1 VDYKEVM
8 QQALLL
14 AKEAAAAGDVPV
26 GAVVVDD
33 SGVVI
38 GSGKNERVKNNDP
51 LAHAEIMAIK
61 SAAKHLSNWRFDQLT
76 LVVTLEP
83 CAMCAG
89 AIAQSRFKRLV
100 FGSFDSK
107 GGAVGS
113 VWDILRDSRQ
123 IIELEII
130 AGVLQEDCST
140 VLQEFFFEKR
150 KNIRS

>member
-1 VDYKEVM
+1 MDYKEVM

-14 AKEAAAAGDVPV
+14 AKDAANHSDVPV

-51 LAHAEIMAIK
+51 LAHAEMVAIK
-61 SAAKHLSNWRFDQLT
+61 SAAKNLSNWRFDQLT

-100 FGSFDSK
+100 FGSFDQK

-113 VWDILRDSRQ
+113 IWDLIRDSRALTQ
-123 IIELEII
+123 IEVVS
-130 AGVLQEDCST
+130 GVLAQSSSQLLSD
-140 VLQEFFFEKR
+140 FFTGKR
-150 KNIRS
+150 

>member
-14 AKEAAAAGDVPV
+14 AKDAAAAGDVPV
-26 GAVVVDD
+26 GALVVND

-51 LAHAEIMAIK
+51 LAHAEMLAIK
-61 SAAKHLSNWRFDQLT
+61 SAAKILSNWRFDQLT

-100 FGSFDSK
+100 FGSI
-107 GGAVGS
+107 
-113 VWDILRDSRQ
+113 WDLIRDTRALTQ
-123 IIELEII
+123 IEVVS
-130 AGVLQEDCST
+130 GVLAQSSSKLLSD
-140 VLQEFFFEKR
+140 FFAGKR
-150 KNIRS
+150 

>member
-1 VDYKEVM
+1 MDYKEVM

-14 AKEAAAAGDVPV
+14 AKDAAAAGDVPV
-26 GAVVVDD
+26 GAVVVND

-51 LAHAEIMAIK
+51 LAHAEIVAIK
-61 SAAKHLSNWRFDQLT
+61 SAAKNLSNWRFDQLT

-100 FGSFDSK
+100 FGSFDQK
-107 GGAVGS
+107 AGAVGS
-113 VWDILRDSRQ
+113 IWDLIRDARALTQ
-123 IIELEII
+123 IEVVS
-130 AGVLQEDCST
+130 GVLAQSSSKLLSD
-140 VLQEFFFEKR
+140 FFAGKR
-150 KNIRS
+150 

>member
-1 VDYKEVM
+1 MDYKEVM

-14 AKEAAAAGDVPV
+14 AKDAAAAGDVPV

-61 SAAKHLSNWRFDQLT
+61 SAAKNQSNWRFDQLT
-76 LVVTLEP
+76 LIVTLEP

-100 FGSFDSK
+100 FGSFDQK
-107 GGAVGS
+107 AGAVGS
-113 VWDILRDSRQ
+113 IWDLIRDARALTQ
-123 IIELEII
+123 IEVVS
-130 AGVLQEDCST
+130 GVLAESSSQLLSD
-140 VLQEFFFEKR
+140 FFAGKR
-150 KNIRS
+150 

>member
-1 VDYKEVM
+1 M
-8 QQALLL
+8 QQPLLL

-51 LAHAEIMAIK
+51 LAHAEMVAIK
-61 SAAKHLSNWRFDQLT
+61 SAAKNLSNWRFDQLT

-100 FGSFDSK
+100 FGSFDQK

-113 VWDILRDSRQ
+113 IWDLIRDARALTQ
-123 IIELEII
+123 IEVVS
-130 AGVLQEDCST
+130 GVLEQECSEI
-140 VLQEFFFEKR
+140 LKLFFLNYR
-150 KNIRS
+150 

>member
-1 VDYKEVM
+1 MDYKEVM

-14 AKEAAAAGDVPV
+14 AKDAAAAGDVPV

-51 LAHAEIMAIK
+51 LAHAEMEAIK
-61 SAAKHLSNWRFDQLT
+61 SAAKNLSNWRFDKLT

-100 FGSFDSK
+100 FGSFDQK
-107 GGAVGS
+107 AGAVGS
-113 VWDILRDSRQ
+113 IWDLIRDARALTQ
-123 IIELEII
+123 IEVVS
-130 AGVLQEDCST
+130 GVLAESSSQLLSD
-140 VLQEFFFEKR
+140 FFAGKR
-150 KNIRS
+150 

>member
-1 VDYKEVM
+1 MDYKEVM

-51 LAHAEIMAIK
+51 LAHAEMVAIK
-61 SAAKHLSNWRFDQLT
+61 SAAKNLSNWRFDQLT

-100 FGSFDSK
+100 FGPFDQK
-107 GGAVGS
+107 AGAVGS
-113 VWDILRDSRQ
+113 IWDLIRDARALTQ
-123 IIELEII
+123 IEVVS
-130 AGVLQEDCST
+130 GVLAQSSSQLLSD
-140 VLQEFFFEKR
+140 FFAGKR
-150 KNIRS
+150 

>member
-1 VDYKEVM
+1 MDYKEVM

-14 AKEAAAAGDVPV
+14 AKEAANHGDVPV

-51 LAHAEIMAIK
+51 LAHAEMVAIK
-61 SAAKHLSNWRFDQLT
+61 SAAKNLSNWRFDQLT

-100 FGSFDSK
+100 FGSFDQK

-113 VWDILRDSRQ
+113 IWDLIRDARALTQ
-123 IIELEII
+123 IEVVS
-130 AGVLQEDCST
+130 GVLAESSSQLLSD
-140 VLQEFFFEKR
+140 FFAGKR
-150 KNIRS
+150 

>member
-14 AKEAAAAGDVPV
+14 AKDAAAAGDVPV
-26 GAVVVDD
+26 GALVVDD

-51 LAHAEIMAIK
+51 LAHAEMVAIK
-61 SAAKHLSNWRFDQLT
+61 SAAKNLSNWRFDQLT

-100 FGSFDSK
+100 FGSFDQK

-113 VWDILRDSRQ
+113 IWDLIRDARALIQ
-123 IIELEII
+123 IEVVS
-130 AGVLQEDCST
+130 GVLAQSSSKLLSD
-140 VLQEFFFEKR
+140 FFAGKR
-150 KNIRS
+150 

>member
-14 AKEAAAAGDVPV
+14 AKKAANHGDVPV
-26 GAVVVDD
+26 GALVVDD

-61 SAAKHLSNWRFDQLT
+61 SAAKNLSNWRFDQLT

-100 FGSFDSK
+100 FGSFDQK

-113 VWDILRDSRQ
+113 IWDLIRDSRALTQ
-123 IIELEII
+123 IEVVS
-130 AGVLQEDCST
+130 GVLAQSSSQLLSD
-140 VLQEFFFEKR
+140 FFAGKR
-150 KNIRS
+150 

>member
-1 VDYKEVM
+1 MDYKEVM

-14 AKEAAAAGDVPV
+14 AKDAAAAGDVPV

-51 LAHAEIMAIK
+51 LAHAEIVAIR
-61 SAAKHLSNWRFDQLT
+61 SAAKNLSNWRFDQLT

-100 FGSFDSK
+100 FGSFDQK
-107 GGAVGS
+107 AGAVGS
-113 VWDILRDSRQ
+113 IWDLIRDTRALTQ
-123 IIELEII
+123 IEVVS
-130 AGVLQEDCST
+130 GVLAESSSQLLSD
-140 VLQEFFFEKR
+140 FFTGKR
-150 KNIRS
+150 

>member
-1 VDYKEVM
+1 MDYKEVM

-14 AKEAAAAGDVPV
+14 AKDAAAAGDVPV
-26 GAVVVDD
+26 GAVVVND

-51 LAHAEIMAIK
+51 LAHAEMVAIK
-61 SAAKHLSNWRFDQLT
+61 SAAKNLSNWRFDQLT

-100 FGSFDSK
+100 FGSFDQK

-113 VWDILRDSRQ
+113 IWDLIRDARALTQ
-123 IIELEII
+123 IEVVS
-130 AGVLQEDCST
+130 GVLTDECAL
-140 VLQEFFFEKR
+140 VLSDFFASKR
-150 KNIRS
+150 

>member
-1 VDYKEVM
+1 MDYKEVM

-14 AKEAAAAGDVPV
+14 AKDAANHGDVPV

-51 LAHAEIMAIK
+51 LAHAEMVAIK
-61 SAAKHLSNWRFDQLT
+61 SAAKNLSNWRFDQLT

-100 FGSFDSK
+100 FGSFDQK
-107 GGAVGS
+107 AGAVGS
-113 VWDILRDSRQ
+113 IWDLIRDARALTQ
-123 IIELEII
+123 IEVVSSVLAQSSSQLLSDFF
-130 AGVLQEDCST
+130 AG
-140 VLQEFFFEKR
+140 KR
-150 KNIRS
+150 

>member
-1 VDYKEVM
+1 MDYKEVM

-14 AKEAAAAGDVPV
+14 AKDAAAAGDVPV

-33 SGVVI
+33 TGVVI

-61 SAAKHLSNWRFDQLT
+61 SAAKNLSNWRFDKLT

-100 FGSFDSK
+100 FGSFDQK

-113 VWDILRDSRQ
+113 IWDLIRDARALTQ
-123 IIELEII
+123 IEVVS
-130 AGVLQEDCST
+130 GVLAQSSSQLLSD
-140 VLQEFFFEKR
+140 FFAGKR
-150 KNIRS
+150 